1 MQEPTLVNPRFG
13 SGLDK
18 ELLDDLKSRHSL
30 VITLE
35 DGIVDGGFG
44 EKIASYY
51 GPSDMKVINLGLEKK
66 FYDRYNPQ
74 QLLESLGITA
84 EKIVERVKRVI

>member
-1 MQEPTLVNPRFG
+1 MDN
-13 SGLDK
+13 
-18 ELLDDLKSRHSL
+18 LKSRHSL

-51 GPSDMKVINLGLEKK
+51 GTSDMKVVNLGLEKK

-74 QLLESLGITA
+74 QLLESLGITSNQ
-84 EKIVERVKRVI
+84 IVEIVKKLV